1 MLKRLA
7 NLTALTLM
15 LTACIPQIGRT
26 DLATLTAE
34 RQGDTVTA
42 TLTLNQDATQ
52 VLVIFTG
59 DDFRREFGERT
70 LAAGVHDFAVVNPN
84 PVSCSASGY
93 VGWQYFLIFC
103 Q

>member
-1 MLKRLA
+1 MLKRIVPI
-7 NLTALTLM
+7 TLLILL

-34 RQGDTVTA
+34 RAGNTVTA
-42 TLTLNQDATQ
+42 TLTLNKDTTQ

-59 DDFRREFGERT
+59 DGYRKEFGEARLT
-70 LAAGVHDFAVVNPN
+70 AGVHEFSVINSS

-93 VGWQYFLIFC
+93 VGFQYFLIFC